1 MDKYAL
7 IKESFEN
14 NANPEN
20 AIAMSKYM
28 KNKFVFYGI
37 PSPERKELYKEFIK
51 SEKKKKQLTG
61 IFLINAMKTTTESFS
76 ILHTTIFLR

>member
-37 PSPERKELYKEFIK
+37 PSPERKELYQEFIK
-51 SEKKKKQLTG
+51 SEKKKKQ
-61 IFLINAMKTTTESFS
+61 
-76 ILHTTIFLR
+76 